1 MRRKILI
8 AFGVLFLAAVLV
20 FLFRKP
26 LLQAASGGL
35 IEQNALQKA
44 EALFVL
50 SGNSY
55 DRGNEAVKILTG
67 GYTSLIICTGANP
80 VVELKSLNIDT
91 LESDMIVANL
101 HRQLIGDSLIVQ
113 LKEGTSTIEEAEAIL
128 RYCRAK
134 NFKRVVVLS
143 SLLHTARVN
152 SVFREKFEKVGIELI
167 VRGAPSSRFKE
178 SEWWKSEEGLIAVNN
193 EWIKTV
199 YYWWKY

>member
-1 MRRKILI
+1 MVRKLVI
-8 AFGVLFLAAVLV
+8 AFGVLLLAFALL
-20 FLFRKP
+20 FLFRMP
-26 LLQAASGGL
+26 LLLATSNAL
-35 IEQNALQKA
+35 IEQDQLQKA
-44 EALFVL
+44 DALFVL

-55 DRGNEAVKILTG
+55 DRGNEAVRILNS
-67 GYTSLIICTGANP
+67 GYVPLFVCTGANP

-101 HRQLIGDSLIVQ
+101 HRQGVADTLIAQ
-113 LKEGTSTIEEAEAIL
+113 LKEGTSTIEEADAIL
-128 RYCRAK
+128 RYCRTK
-134 NFKRVVVLS
+134 NFKRVMVLS

-152 SVFREKFEKVGIELI
+152 SVFREKFEKAGIELI

-193 EWIKTV
+193 EWIKTI

>member
-1 MRRKILI
+1 MLRKILI
-8 AFGVLFLAAVLV
+8 ALGVLFLAVTLV

-26 LLQAASGGL
+26 LLQATSNAL
-35 IEQNALQKA
+35 IEQDQLQKA
-44 EALFVL
+44 DALFVL

-55 DRGNEAVKILTG
+55 DRGNEAVRILNS
-67 GYTSLIICTGANP
+67 GYVPLFVCTGANP

-101 HRQLIGDSLIVQ
+101 HRQGVADTLIAQ
-113 LKEGTSTIEEAEAIL
+113 LKEGTSTIEEADAIL
-128 RYCRAK
+128 RYCRTK
-134 NFKRVVVLS
+134 NFKRVMVLS

-152 SVFREKFEKVGIELI
+152 SVFREKFEKAGIELI

-193 EWIKTV
+193 EWIKTI